1 MYRIGQEE
9 IDAVARVIN
18 SKSLFKINDSL
29 RETAKCEENMRNI
42 WDVKRAL
49 LVTSGKG
56 ALISALV
63 GMGIGPGDEVI
74 VPGYTYIAT
83 AIAVLATGAIPVI
96 AEIDA
101 TLTLDPADF
110 EAKITPRTK
119 AVIPV
124 HIMGFPCN
132 MDKIMQIAQAHG
144 IKVLE
149 DACQADGGSYKGR
162 RLGSIGDAGAL
173 SFNFFKIVT
182 AGEGGAVLTNNDVL
196 YERALIYQDS
206 SAIAYFGDQ
215 LDGIHEPQ
223 FCGSQFRTNEISAAI
238 LNTQFG
244 RLEGILCDLRKN
256 KQKLAKLLSPYC
268 SFAPSNDPEG
278 DCGVALSI
286 EFATEEESIAFY
298 KAAPENTSRPA
309 ESDRHI
315 YCHWT
320 AILEKRGAF
329 HPLMDPFRMEANK
342 DHIPDYN
349 VNMCPETLKHL
360 GKNCY
365 IHINPDWTDDD
376 IAKLADYYIS
386 ALKKTV

>member
-256 KQKLAKLLSPYC
+256 KQKLAKLISPYC

-286 EFATEEESIAFY
+286 EFETEEESIAFY

>member
-18 SKSLFKINDSL
+18 SKSLFKVNDAL
-29 RETAKCEENMRNI
+29 RETAKCEQNMRDI
-42 WDVKRAL
+42 WGVKRAL

-74 VPGYTYIAT
+74 VPAYTYIAT

-96 AEIDA
+96 AEIDE
-101 TLTLDPADF
+101 TLTLSPKDF
-110 EAKITPRTK
+110 EKKITERTR

-132 MDKIMQIAQAHG
+132 MDEIVRIAKEHN

-149 DACQADGGSYKGR
+149 DSCQADGGSYKGK

-206 SAIAYFGDQ
+206 SAISFFGDQ
-215 LDGIHEPQ
+215 LNGITEPQ

-238 LNTQFG
+238 LNEQFK
-244 RLEGILCDLRKN
+244 RLDGILADLRKN
-256 KQKLAKLLSPYC
+256 KRMMKELLAPYC
-268 SFAPSNDPEG
+268 RFAPSNDEDG
-278 DCGVALSI
+278 DCGVVLSL
-286 EFATEEESIAFY
+286 EFDTEQQCVAFN
-298 KAAPENTSRPA
+298 KAAPDGTTRPR

-315 YCHWT
+315 YCFWT

-329 HPLMDPFRMEANK
+329 HPLMDPFKMEANK
-342 DHIPDYN
+342 DHVPDYS
-349 VNMCPETLKHL
+349 VDMCPETLSIL

-365 IHINPDWTDDD
+365 ININPDWTEQEVKEK
-376 IAKLADYYIS
+376 AEYYIS
-386 ALKKTV
+386 ALKSL

>member
-18 SKSLFKINDSL
+18 SKSLFKVNDAL
-29 RETAKCEENMRNI
+29 RETAKCEQNMRDI
-42 WDVKRAL
+42 WGVKRAL

-96 AEIDA
+96 ADINE
-101 TLTLDPADF
+101 TLTLDPEDF
-110 EAKITPRTK
+110 ERKITERTR

-132 MDKIMQIAQAHG
+132 MDKIMRIAKKHN
-144 IKVLE
+144 ILVLE
-149 DACQADGGSYKGR
+149 DSCQSDGGSYKGK
-162 RLGSIGDAGAL
+162 RLGSIGNAGAL
-173 SFNFFKIVT
+173 SFNYFKIVT
-182 AGEGGAVLTNNDVL
+182 AGEGGAVLTNDDVL

-206 SAIAYFGDQ
+206 SAIAFFGDQ
-215 LDGIHEPQ
+215 LNGISEQQ

-238 LNTQFG
+238 LNEQFK
-244 RLEGILCDLRKN
+244 RLDGILSDLRKN
-256 KQKLAKLLSPYC
+256 KRLLKEYLAPYC
-268 SFAPSNDPEG
+268 RFTPSNDEEG

-286 EFATEEESIAFY
+286 EFDTEEECIAFN
-298 KAAPENTSRPA
+298 KAAPDCTSRPR

-315 YCHWT
+315 YCFWT

-329 HPLMDPFRMEANK
+329 HPLMDPFKMEANK
-342 DHIPDYN
+342 DHIPDYS
-349 VNMCPETLKHL
+349 VDMCPKTLSHL
-360 GKNCY
+360 AKNCY
-365 IHINPDWTDDD
+365 IHINPDWT
-376 IAKLADYYIS
+376 AEEVKSKAQYYIE
-386 ALKKTV
+386 ALKK

>member
-18 SKSLFKINDSL
+18 SRSLFKINDAL
-29 RETAKCEENMRNI
+29 RETAKCEQNMRDI
-42 WDVKRAL
+42 WGVKRAL

-96 AEIDA
+96 AEIDE
-101 TLTLDPADF
+101 TLTLDPKDF
-110 EAKITPRTK
+110 EAKITSRTK

-132 MDKIMQIAQAHG
+132 MDEIMRIAREHN
-144 IKVLE
+144 ILVLE
-149 DACQADGGSYKGR
+149 DSCQSDGGSYKGK

-173 SFNFFKIVT
+173 SFNYFKIIT
-182 AGEGGAVLTNNDVL
+182 AGEGGAVLTDNDVL

-206 SAIAYFGDQ
+206 SAISFFGDQ
-215 LDGIHEPQ
+215 LNGISEPQ

-238 LNTQFG
+238 LNEQFK
-244 RLEGILCDLRKN
+244 RLDSILADLRSN
-256 KQKLAKLLSPYC
+256 KKKLAQRLAPYF
-268 SFAPSNDPEG
+268 SFAPSNDAEG
-278 DCGVALSI
+278 DCGIALSI
-286 EFATEEESIAFY
+286 QFATEEECISFCKSSPIGL
-298 KAAPENTSRPA
+298 TRPR
-309 ESDRHI
+309 ETDRHI
-315 YCHWT
+315 YCYWT

-329 HPLMDPFRMEANK
+329 HPLMDPFKMEANK
-342 DHIPDYN
+342 DHIPDYT
-349 VNMCPETLKHL
+349 VDMCPKTLEHL
-360 GKNCY
+360 GRNCY
-365 IHINPDWTDDD
+365 VSIDPEWTDED
-376 IAKLADYYIS
+376 IERVAS
-386 ALKKTV
+386 ALIDNLN

>member
-1 MYRIGQEE
+1 MYRIGQAE

-18 SKSLFKINDSL
+18 GGNLFKVNDAL
-29 RETAKCEENMRNI
+29 RETEKCEKNMREI
-42 WDVKRAL
+42 WGVKRAL

-83 AIAVLATGAIPVI
+83 AIAVLATGAIPII
-96 AEIDA
+96 ADINE
-101 TLTLDPADF
+101 TLTLDPKDF
-110 EAKITPRTK
+110 EAKITDRTK

-132 MDKIMQIAQAHG
+132 MDEIVRIAKEHNIM
-144 IKVLE
+144 VLE
-149 DACQADGGSYKGR
+149 DSCQADGGSYKGK

-173 SFNFFKIVT
+173 SFNYFKIIT
-182 AGEGGAVLTNNDVL
+182 AGEGGAVLTNNDTL

-206 SAIAYFGDQ
+206 SAISFFGDQ
-215 LDGIHEPQ
+215 LNGISEPQ
-223 FCGSQFRTNEISAAI
+223 FAGSQFRTNEISAAI
-238 LNTQFG
+238 LNEQFN
-244 RLEGILCDLRKN
+244 RLEGILDDLRRN
-256 KQKLAKLLSPYC
+256 KKKLKELLAPYC
-268 SFAPSNDPEG
+268 RFAPSNDEEG

-286 EFATEEESIAFY
+286 EFDSEEDCITFFK
-298 KAAPENTSRPA
+298 KAPKGTTRPR

-315 YCHWT
+315 YCFWT

-329 HPLMDPFRMEANK
+329 HPLMDPFRMDANK

-349 VNMCPETLKHL
+349 VNMCPKTLEHL
-360 GKNCY
+360 AKNCY
-365 IHINPDWTDDD
+365 ISINPDWTDKEIED
-376 IAKLADYYIS
+376 IAKYYIE
-386 ALKKTV
+386 ALK

>member
-18 SKSLFKINDSL
+18 SKSLFKVNDAL
-29 RETAKCEENMRNI
+29 RETAKCEQNMRDI
-42 WDVKRAL
+42 WGVKRAL

-83 AIAVLATGAIPVI
+83 AIAVLATGAIPII
-96 AEIDA
+96 ADIDE
-101 TLTLDPADF
+101 TLTLDPEDF
-110 EAKITPRTK
+110 ERKITERTR

-132 MDKIMQIAQAHG
+132 MDEIMRIAKEHN
-144 IKVLE
+144 ILVLE
-149 DACQADGGSYKGR
+149 DSCQSDGGSYKGK

-173 SFNFFKIVT
+173 SFNYFKIVT

-206 SAIAYFGDQ
+206 SAIAFFGDQ
-215 LDGIHEPQ
+215 LNGISEQQ

-238 LNTQFG
+238 LNEQFK
-244 RLEGILCDLRKN
+244 RLEGILADLRKN
-256 KQKLAKLLSPYC
+256 KKLLKELLSPYC
-268 SFAPSNDPEG
+268 RFAPSNDEEG
-278 DCGVALSI
+278 DCGVALSV
-286 EFATEEESIAFY
+286 EFDTEEKCIAFN
-298 KAAPENTSRPA
+298 KAAPDGTSRPR

-315 YCHWT
+315 YCFWT

-329 HPLMDPFRMEANK
+329 HPLMDPFKMEANK
-342 DHIPDYN
+342 DHIPDYS
-349 VNMCPETLKHL
+349 VDMCPKTLEHL
-360 GKNCY
+360 AKNCY
-365 IHINPDWTDDD
+365 ISINPDWTEEEVR
-376 IAKLADYYIS
+376 ARAQYYIE
-386 ALKKTV
+386 ALKK